1 MTELVTAREIPSERS
16 VAWRLAHD
24 SRVRYVL
31 LVGALAGAYYGAAQ
45 IGYTLKFSGAVAA
58 IVWLPV
64 GVGISALYIGG
75 LRLWPGIVLGDLLAN
90 QYGTLPV
97 GSAIGQTIGNTL
109 EVVVGAY
116 LLRRLVRS
124 GRPLDS
130 VAGVCGLIVAIF
142 AGVAVSATI
151 GPLSLRLG
159 GVLQTSDL
167 PHVWHT
173 WWLGDTAGALVVVP
187 LALAWWQPIDPRSW
201 TTRRM
206 VEASLMLAAVI
217 GLSDVALRTDRPLV
231 YIVFPTLI
239 WAALRFGP
247 RGGTL
252 AVAVA
257 VGFTLWKTAHHAGPF
272 VVDSIPRSTLST
284 QLYVAVAA
292 LSTMFL
298 AAVVAEREEI
308 ARGLRE
314 SRARL
319 VTVADNERRRLEN
332 NLHDGAQ
339 LTLTML
345 AGQLASAREES
356 RRDPGLAPGLF
367 EDAETHV
374 LIAIDELR
382 DLAHGIHPTILTD
395 LGLAEAIRSLVDG
408 SPVPIRVLELPLG
421 RLDPTAEA
429 TAYYVVA
436 EALTNAGKHAHA
448 DSITVRVL
456 ESGRF
461 LRIEVGD
468 DGVGGADER
477 RGSGLQGLRDRV
489 EAVGGTLRVASTPG
503 RGTLVRAD
511 IPLDRNLTQPGQ
523 AHRSRD

>member
-1 MTELVTAREIPSERS
+1 MLS
-16 VAWRLAHD
+16 
-24 SRVRYVL
+24 
-31 LVGALAGAYYGAAQ
+31 
-45 IGYTLKFSGAVAA
+45 AV
-58 IVWLPV
+58 
-64 GVGISALYIGG
+64 
-75 LRLWPGIVLGDLLAN
+75 IVL
-90 QYGTLPV
+90 T
-97 GSAIGQTIGNTL
+97 
-109 EVVVGAY
+109 
-116 LLRRLVRS
+116 
-124 GRPLDS
+124 
-130 VAGVCGLIVAIF
+130 
-142 AGVAVSATI
+142 
-151 GPLSLRLG
+151 
-159 GVLQTSDL
+159 
-167 PHVWHT
+167 
-173 WWLGDTAGALVVVP
+173 
-187 LALAWWQPIDPRSW
+187 
-201 TTRRM
+201 
-206 VEASLMLAAVI
+206 
-217 GLSDVALRTDRPLV
+217 DVALRTDRPLV
-231 YIVFPTLI
+231 YIVFPALI

-257 VGFTLWKTAHHAGPF
+257 VGFTLWRTAHHAGPF

-284 QLYVAVAA
+284 QLYVTVAA

-345 AGQLASAREES
+345 AGQMATAREES
-356 RRDPGLAPGLF
+356 RRDPALAPGLF
-367 EDAETHV
+367 EDAETHL

-395 LGLAEAIRSLVDG
+395 LGLAEAIRGLTDG
-408 SPVPIRVLELPLG
+408 SPVPIRLLELPAG

-436 EALTNAGKHAHA
+436 EALTNAQRHARA
-448 DSITVRVL
+448 EAITIRVI

-468 DGVGGADER
+468 DGVGGAER
-477 RGSGLQGLRDRV
+477 LGSGLRDRV
-489 EAVGGTLRVASTPG
+489 EAVDGKLRVASAPG
-503 RGTLVRAD
+503 RGTLIRAD
-511 IPLDRNLTQPGQ
+511 IPLTRPG
-523 AHRSRD
+523 APGN

>member
-1 MTELVTAREIPSERS
+1 M
-16 VAWRLAHD
+16 
-24 SRVRYVL
+24 RYVL

-45 IGYTLKFSGAVAA
+45 IGYELKFTGAVAA

-64 GVGISALYIGG
+64 GVGIAFLYLGG
-75 LRLWPGIVLGDLLAN
+75 LTLWPGVVLGDLLAN
-90 QYGTLPV
+90 QYGTLPI
-97 GSAIGQTIGNTL
+97 GSAFGQTLGNLL
-109 EVVVGAY
+109 EVLVAAY
-116 LLRRLVRS
+116 LLRKLVRN
-124 GRPLDS
+124 GRPMES
-130 VAGVCGLIVAIF
+130 VAGVCGLLAAIF
-142 AGVAVSATI
+142 AGTAVSATV

-159 GVLQTSDL
+159 GVLTTSDL

-187 LALAWWQPIDPRSW
+187 LALAWWRPLELSL
-201 TTRRM
+201 TRTRIA
-206 VEASLMLAAVI
+206 EGALMLSAVI
-217 GLSDVALRTDRPLV
+217 VLTDIALRTDRPLV

-257 VGFTLWKTAHHAGPF
+257 VGVTLWKTAHHAGPF
-272 VVDSIPRSTLST
+272 VFMDSIPRSTLST
-284 QLYVAVAA
+284 QLYVSVAA

-298 AAVVAEREEI
+298 AAVVAEREAI
-308 ARGLRE
+308 AKGLLE

-319 VTVADNERRRLEN
+319 VGVADRERRRLEN

-345 AGQLASAREES
+345 AGQLATARVES
-356 RRDPGLAPGLF
+356 RRNPERAPGLF
-367 EDAETHV
+367 EDAETHL

-395 LGLAEAIRSLVDG
+395 LGLAEAIRSLTDG
-408 SPVPIRVLELPLG
+408 SPVRIRLLELPAD
-421 RLDPTAEA
+421 RLDSTAEA

-436 EALTNAGKHAHA
+436 EALTNAQRHARA
-448 DSITVRVL
+448 TAITIRVI
-456 ESGRF
+456 ESGRY

-477 RGSGLQGLRDRV
+477 TGSGLQGLRDRV
-489 EAVGGTLRVASTPG
+489 EAVGGVVRVASTARPWDADP
-503 RGTLVRAD
+503 RGHPAASK
-511 IPLDRNLTQPGQ
+511 LTQPGQ
-523 AHRSRD
+523 DAPVRN

>member
-1 MTELVTAREIPSERS
+1 MTELVTARKIPSERS

-24 SRVRYVL
+24 SRVRYLL

-45 IGYTLKFSGAVAA
+45 VGYAVKFSGAVAA

-64 GVGISALYIGG
+64 GVGISFLY
-75 LRLWPGIVLGDLLAN
+75 LRSLSLWPGVVIGDLLAN
-90 QYGTLPV
+90 QYDTLPV

-109 EVVVGAY
+109 ECVVGAY
-116 LLRRLVRS
+116 LIRRLVRS

-130 VAGVCGLIVAIF
+130 VTGVCGLIVAIF
-142 AGVAVSATI
+142 AGTAVSATI
-151 GPLSLRLG
+151 GPLSLRVG
-159 GVLQTSDL
+159 HVLTTSDL

-187 LALAWWQPIDPRSW
+187 LALAWWQPLDFRW
-201 TTRRM
+201 TRARIA
-206 VEASLMLAAVI
+206 EGALMLSSVI
-217 GLSDVALRTDRPLV
+217 VLTDVALRTDRPLV

-252 AVAVA
+252 ALAVA
-257 VGFTLWKTAHHAGPF
+257 VGFTLWKTAHHSGPF

-284 QLYVAVAA
+284 QLYISVAA

-298 AAVVAEREEI
+298 AAVVAEREAI
-308 ARGLRE
+308 AKGLRE

-319 VTVADNERRRLEN
+319 VTVADSERRRLEN

-356 RRDPGLAPGLF
+356 RRSPDLAPALF
-367 EDAETHV
+367 EDAETHL

-395 LGLAEAIRSLVDG
+395 LGLAEAVRSLVDG
-408 SPVPIRVLELPLG
+408 APIPIRVLALPAG
-421 RLDPTAEA
+421 RLDATAEA

-436 EALTNAGKHAHA
+436 EAITNAEKHARA
-448 DSITVRVL
+448 ETITVRVL
-456 ESGRF
+456 ESGSF

-477 RGSGLQGLRDRV
+477 NGSGLQGLRDRV
-489 EAVGGTLRVASTPG
+489 EAVGGVLRVASGSG

-511 IPLDRNLTQPGQ
+511 IPLPAEARN
-523 AHRSRD
+523 

>member
-1 MTELVTAREIPSERS
+1 MTELVTAREIPSERHL
-16 VAWRLAHD
+16 AWRLARD
-24 SRVRYVL
+24 SRVQYVL

-45 IGYTLKFSGAVAA
+45 IGYAVKFSGAVAA

-64 GVGISALYIGG
+64 GVGISFLY
-75 LRLWPGIVLGDLLAN
+75 LRSLSLWPGVVFGDLLAN
-90 QYGTLPV
+90 QYDTLPV

-109 EVVVGAY
+109 ECVVGAY
-116 LLRRLVRS
+116 LIRRLVRS

-130 VAGVCGLIVAIF
+130 VTGVCGLLVAIF
-142 AGVAVSATI
+142 AGTAVSATV

-159 GVLQTSDL
+159 GVLTTSDL

-187 LALAWWQPIDPRSW
+187 LALAWWHRLDFRW
-201 TTRRM
+201 TRARIA
-206 VEASLMLAAVI
+206 EGALMLSSVI
-217 GLSDVALRTDRPLV
+217 ILTDVALRTDRPLV

-257 VGFTLWKTAHHAGPF
+257 VGFTLWKTAHHSGPF

-284 QLYVAVAA
+284 QLYVSVAA

-298 AAVVAEREEI
+298 AAVVAEREAI
-308 ARGLRE
+308 AKGLRE

-319 VTVADNERRRLEN
+319 VTVADRERRRLEN

-356 RRDPGLAPGLF
+356 RHNPDLAPALF
-367 EDAETHV
+367 EDAETHL

-395 LGLAEAIRSLVDG
+395 LGLAEAIRSLTDA
-408 SPVPIRVLELPLG
+408 SPVPIQVLKLPEG
-421 RLDPTAEA
+421 RLDSTAEA
-429 TAYYVVA
+429 TAYYVVS
-436 EALTNAGKHAHA
+436 EALTNAQRHARA
-448 DSITVRVL
+448 TQIAIRVI
-456 ESGRF
+456 ESGRI
-461 LRIEVGD
+461 LRIEVAD
-468 DGVGGADER
+468 DGAGGADER
-477 RGSGLQGLRDRV
+477 NGSGLQGLRDRV
-489 EAVGGTLRVASTPG
+489 EAMGGALRVASAPG
-503 RGTLVRAD
+503 RGTLVRAE
-511 IPLDRNLTQPGQ
+511 IPLAAEARN
-523 AHRSRD
+523 

>member
-1 MTELVTAREIPSERS
+1 MTDFVSVPEIPSERS
-16 VAWRLAHD
+16 IAWRLAHD
-24 SRVRYVL
+24 SRVRYLL

-45 IGYTLKFSGAVAA
+45 IGYTLKFTGAVAA

-64 GVGISALYIGG
+64 GVGIAFLYLGG
-75 LRLWPGIVLGDLLAN
+75 LSLWPGVVLGDLLAN
-90 QYGTLPV
+90 QYDTLPI

-109 EVVVGAY
+109 EVVVAAY
-116 LLRRLVRS
+116 LIRKLVRS
-124 GRPLDS
+124 GRPLES
-130 VAGVCGLIVAIF
+130 VTGVCGLLIAIF
-142 AGVAVSATI
+142 AGTAVSATV

-159 GVLQTSDL
+159 GVLTTSDL

-187 LALAWWQPIDPRSW
+187 LALAWWRPFDLSW
-201 TTRRM
+201 TRSRIA
-206 VEASLMLAAVI
+206 EGALMLSAVI
-217 GLSDVALRTDRPLV
+217 VLTDVALRTDRPLV

-257 VGFTLWKTAHHAGPF
+257 VGFTLWRTAHHAGPF

-284 QLYVAVAA
+284 QLYVSVAA

-308 ARGLRE
+308 AKGLRE

-339 LTLTML
+339 LMLTIL
-345 AGQLASAREES
+345 AGQLATAREES
-356 RRDPGLAPGLF
+356 RRNPDLAPGLF
-367 EDAETHV
+367 EDAETHL

-395 LGLAEAIRSLVDG
+395 LGLAEAIRSLTDG
-408 SPVPIRVLELPLG
+408 SPVQIRLLELPAG
-421 RLDPTAEA
+421 RLDPSAEA

-436 EALTNAGKHAHA
+436 EALTNAQRHARA
-448 DSITVRVL
+448 QTITIRVV

-468 DGVGGADER
+468 DGIGGTDER
-477 RGSGLQGLRDRV
+477 NGSGLQGLRDRV
-489 EAVGGTLRVASTPG
+489 EAVGGVLRMASAPG

-511 IPLDRNLTQPGQ
+511 LPLAARN
-523 AHRSRD
+523 

>member
-1 MTELVTAREIPSERS
+1 MTELVTAPELASERPL
-16 VAWRLAHD
+16 AWRLAHD
-24 SRVRYVL
+24 ARVRYVL
-31 LVGALAGAYYGAAQ
+31 LVCTLAGAYYGAAQ
-45 IGYTLKFSGAVAA
+45 IGYTVKFSGAVAA

-64 GVGISALYIGG
+64 GVGIAFLYLKG
-75 LRLWPGIVLGDLLAN
+75 LSLWPGVVIGDLLAN
-90 QYGTLPV
+90 QYQALPV

-109 EVVVGAY
+109 EIVVAAY
-116 LLRRLVRS
+116 LIRRLVRS

-130 VAGVCGLIVAIF
+130 VAGVCGMLIAIF
-142 AGVAVSATI
+142 TGTAVSATV
-151 GPLSLRLG
+151 GPISLRLG
-159 GVLQTSDL
+159 DVLTTSDL

-187 LALAWWQPIDPRSW
+187 LALAWWQRFDPRW
-201 TTRRM
+201 TLARIA
-206 VEASLMLAAVI
+206 EGALMLSAVVV
-217 GLSDVALRTDRPLV
+217 LSEIALRTDRPLV
-231 YIVFPTLI
+231 YIVFPSLI

-272 VVDSIPRSTLST
+272 VVQSIPRSTLST
-284 QLYVAVAA
+284 QLYVSVAA

-308 ARGLRE
+308 AKGLRE

-345 AGQLASAREES
+345 AGKLAAAREDS
-356 RRDPGLAPGLF
+356 RRHPERAPGLF
-367 EDAETHV
+367 EDAETHL

-395 LGLAEAIRSLVDG
+395 LGLAEAIRSLTDG
-408 SPVPIRVLELPLG
+408 SPVPIRVLDLPVG
-421 RLDPTAEA
+421 RLDSTAEA

-436 EALTNAGKHAHA
+436 EALTNAQRHAHA
-448 DSITVRVL
+448 QQITIRVL
-456 ESGRF
+456 QSGRY

-477 RGSGLQGLRDRV
+477 AGSGLQGLRDRV
-489 EAVGGTLRVASTPG
+489 EAVGGLLRVASGSG

-511 IPLDRNLTQPGQ
+511 IPLRN
-523 AHRSRD
+523 

>member
-1 MTELVTAREIPSERS
+1 MTDLVTAREILAERPI
-16 VAWRLAHD
+16 AWRLAHHA
-24 SRVRYVL
+24 RVRYVL
-31 LVGALAGAYYGAAQ
+31 LVGALAGSYYGAAQ
-45 IGYTLKFSGAVAA
+45 IGYELKFTGAVAA

-64 GVGISALYIGG
+64 GIGIAFLYLGG
-75 LRLWPGIVLGDLLAN
+75 LGLWPGVVIGDLLAN
-90 QYGTLPV
+90 QYDTLPV

-109 EVVVGAY
+109 EVLVAAF
-116 LLRRLVRS
+116 LIHKLVRR
-124 GRPLDS
+124 GRPLES
-130 VAGVCGLIVAIF
+130 VAGVCGLLIAIF
-142 AGVAVSATI
+142 AGTAVSATV
-151 GPLSLRLG
+151 GPISLRLG
-159 GVLQTSDL
+159 GVLSTSDL

-187 LALAWWQPIDPRSW
+187 LALAWWQPFRP
-201 TTRRM
+201 TLTRAR
-206 VEASLMLAAVI
+206 VAEGGLMLSTVI
-217 GLSDVALRTDRPLV
+217 VLTDIALRTDRPLA
-231 YIVFPTLI
+231 YIVFPALI

-257 VGFTLWKTAHHAGPF
+257 VGLTLYKTAHHSGPF
-272 VVDSIPRSTLST
+272 IVDSIPRSTLST
-284 QLYVAVAA
+284 QLYVSVAA

-345 AGQLASAREES
+345 AGQLATAREES
-356 RRDPGLAPGLF
+356 QRDPTRAPVLF
-367 EDAETHV
+367 EDAETHL

-395 LGLAEAIRSLVDG
+395 LGLAEAIRSLTDG
-408 SPVPIRVLELPLG
+408 SPVRIRLLELPTS
-421 RLDPTAEA
+421 RLDSTAEA

-436 EALTNAGKHAHA
+436 EALTNAQRHARA
-448 DSITVRVL
+448 QEITIRVL
-456 ESGRF
+456 QSGRF

-477 RGSGLQGLRDRV
+477 HGSGLQRLRDRV
-489 EAVGGTLRVASTPG
+489 EALGGALRLASASG

-511 IPLDRNLTQPGQ
+511 IPLTRDRP
-523 AHRSRD
+523 

>member
-1 MTELVTAREIPSERS
+1 MTELVTAPELAVERPF
-16 VAWRLAHD
+16 ARRLVDDA
-24 SRVRYVL
+24 RVRYVL
-31 LVGALAGAYYGAAQ
+31 LVCALAGVYYGAAQ
-45 IGYTLKFSGAVAA
+45 IGYTLKFAGAVAA

-64 GVGISALYIGG
+64 GVGIAFLYLGG
-75 LRLWPGIVLGDLLAN
+75 LNLWPGVVVGDLLAN
-90 QYGTLPV
+90 HVSALPV
-97 GSAIGQTIGNTL
+97 GASVGQMIGNTL
-109 EVVVGAY
+109 EVVVAAY
-116 LLRRLVRS
+116 LIHKLVRS

-130 VAGVCGLIVAIF
+130 VAGVCGLLAAIF
-142 AGVAVSATI
+142 AGTAVSATV
-151 GPLSLRLG
+151 GPISLRLG
-159 GVLQTSDL
+159 GVLTTSDL

-187 LALAWWQPIDPRSW
+187 LALALWHPFHLRW
-201 TTRRM
+201 TRARIAEG
-206 VEASLMLAAVI
+206 VLMLSAVI
-217 GLSDVALRTDRPLV
+217 VLSDVALRTDRPLV
-231 YIVFPTLI
+231 YIVFPSLI

-257 VGFTLWKTAHHAGPF
+257 VGVTLWKTAHHAGPF
-272 VVDSIPRSTLST
+272 VVESIPRSTLST
-284 QLYVAVAA
+284 QLYVSVAA

-308 ARGLRE
+308 AKGLRE

-345 AGQLASAREES
+345 AGQLATAREES
-356 RRDPGLAPGLF
+356 RSRPQLAPGLF
-367 EDAETHV
+367 EDAETHL

-395 LGLAEAIRSLVDG
+395 LGLGEAIRSLTDG
-408 SPVPIRVLELPLG
+408 SPVPIRVLELPAG
-421 RLDPTAEA
+421 RLDSTAEA

-436 EALTNAGKHAHA
+436 EALTNAQRHAHA
-448 DSITVRVL
+448 KQITIRVL
-456 ESGRF
+456 ESGRN

-468 DGVGGADER
+468 DGGGGANER
-477 RGSGLQGLRDRV
+477 HGSGLQGLRDRV
-489 EAVGGTLRVASTPG
+489 EAVGGVLRVASGIG
-503 RGTLVRAD
+503 RGTLIRAD
-511 IPLDRNLTQPGQ
+511 IPL
-523 AHRSRD
+523 AI

>member
-1 MTELVTAREIPSERS
+1 MTELVTARKIPSERS

-24 SRVRYVL
+24 SRVQYVS
-31 LVGALAGAYYGAAQ
+31 LVGALAGAYYLAAQ

-64 GVGISALYIGG
+64 GVGIAFLYLGG
-75 LRLWPGIVLGDLLAN
+75 LRFWPGVVLGDLLAN

-97 GSAIGQTIGNTL
+97 GSAVGQTVGNTL
-109 EVVVGAY
+109 EVVVAAY

-130 VAGVCGLIVAIF
+130 VTGVCGLIVAIF
-142 AGVAVSATI
+142 TGVAVSATL
-151 GPLSLRLG
+151 GPFSLRLG
-159 GVLQTSDL
+159 DVLATSEL

-187 LALAWWQPIDPRSW
+187 LALAWWRPIDLSSW
-201 TTRRM
+201 TPER
-206 VEASLMLAAVI
+206 VLEASLMLAAVI
-217 GLSDVALRTDRPLV
+217 GLSEVALRTDRPLV
-231 YIVFPTLI
+231 YIVFPALI

-257 VGFTLWKTAHHAGPF
+257 VGFTLWKTAHHSGPF

-284 QLYVAVAA
+284 QLYVGVAA

-319 VTVADNERRRLEN
+319 VTVADRERRRLEN

-345 AGQLASAREES
+345 AGQMASAREES
-356 RRDPGLAPGLF
+356 RRNPDLAPALF
-367 EDAETHV
+367 EDAETHL

-395 LGLAEAIRSLVDG
+395 LGLAEAVRSLVDG
-408 SPVPIRVLELPLG
+408 APIPIRVLALPAG
-421 RLDPTAEA
+421 RLDATAEA

-436 EALTNAGKHAHA
+436 EAITNAEKHARA
-448 DSITVRVL
+448 ETITIRVL
-456 ESGRF
+456 ESASF

-468 DGVGGADER
+468 DGAGGADER
-477 RGSGLQGLRDRV
+477 NGSGLQGLRDRV
-489 EAVGGTLRVASTPG
+489 EAVGGVLRVASGSG

-511 IPLDRNLTQPGQ
+511 IPLPAEARN
-523 AHRSRD
+523 

>member
-1 MTELVTAREIPSERS
+1 M
-16 VAWRLAHD
+16 
-24 SRVRYVL
+24 
-31 LVGALAGAYYGAAQ
+31 
-45 IGYTLKFSGAVAA
+45 
-58 IVWLPV
+58 
-64 GVGISALYIGG
+64 
-75 LRLWPGIVLGDLLAN
+75 
-90 QYGTLPV
+90 
-97 GSAIGQTIGNTL
+97 
-109 EVVVGAY
+109 
-116 LLRRLVRS
+116 RS

-130 VAGVCGLIVAIF
+130 VAGVCGLLVAIF
-142 AGVAVSATI
+142 AGTAVSATI

-159 GVLQTSDL
+159 NVLSTSDL

-187 LALAWWQPIDPRSW
+187 LALAWWQPLDLSW
-201 TTRRM
+201 TRARIA
-206 VEASLMLAAVI
+206 EGALMLSSVI
-217 GLSDVALRTDRPLV
+217 ILTDVALRTDRPLV

-257 VGFTLWKTAHHAGPF
+257 VGFTLWKTAHHSGPF

-284 QLYVAVAA
+284 QLYVSVAA

-298 AAVVAEREEI
+298 AAVVAEREAI
-308 ARGLRE
+308 AKGLRE

-319 VTVADNERRRLEN
+319 VTVADSERRRLEN

-345 AGQLASAREES
+345 AGQLATAREES
-356 RRDPGLAPGLF
+356 RRNPDLAPGLF
-367 EDAETHV
+367 EDAETHL

-395 LGLAEAIRSLVDG
+395 LGLAEAIRSLTDG
-408 SPVPIRVLELPLG
+408 SPVPIRLLELPAG

-436 EALTNAGKHAHA
+436 EALDERAAPRPREDDHDPRHR
-448 DSITVRVL
+448 VRAL
-456 ESGRF
+456 SCGSRSATTASA
-461 LRIEVGD
+461 
-468 DGVGGADER
+468 GADER
-477 RGSGLQGLRDRV
+477 FGSGLQGLRDRV
-489 EAVGGTLRVASTPG
+489 EAVGGLLRVASAPG

-511 IPLDRNLTQPGQ
+511 IPLVARN
-523 AHRSRD
+523 

>member
-1 MTELVTAREIPSERS
+1 M
-16 VAWRLAHD
+16 
-24 SRVRYVL
+24 
-31 LVGALAGAYYGAAQ
+31 G
-45 IGYTLKFSGAVAA
+45 
-58 IVWLPV
+58 
-64 GVGISALYIGG
+64 SAL
-75 LRLWPGIVLGDLLAN
+75 
-90 QYGTLPV
+90 
-97 GSAIGQTIGNTL
+97 GQTIGNTL
-109 EVVVGAY
+109 EVVVAAY
-116 LLRRLVRS
+116 LIRKLVRS

-130 VAGVCGLIVAIF
+130 VAGVCGLLVAIF
-142 AGVAVSATI
+142 AGTAVSATV

-159 GVLQTSDL
+159 GVLTTSDL

-187 LALAWWQPIDPRSW
+187 LALAWWQPLDLSW
-201 TTRRM
+201 TRGRIA
-206 VEASLMLAAVI
+206 EGALMLSAVI
-217 GLSDVALRTDRPLV
+217 VLTDVALGTERPLV
-231 YIVFPTLI
+231 YIVFPALI

-284 QLYVAVAA
+284 QLYVSVAA

-298 AAVVAEREEI
+298 AAVVAEREAI
-308 ARGLRE
+308 AKGLLE

-319 VTVADNERRRLEN
+319 VDVANAERRRLEN

-345 AGQLASAREES
+345 AGQLATAREDA
-356 RRDPGLAPGLF
+356 RRHPEEGPALF
-367 EDAETHV
+367 EDAEKN
-374 LIAIDELR
+374 LLLAIDQLR
-382 DLAHGIHPTILTD
+382 ELAHGIHPTILTD
-395 LGLAEAIRSLVDG
+395 LGLAEAIRSLTDG
-408 SPVPIRVLELPLG
+408 SPVPIRLLGLPAR
-421 RLDPTAEA
+421 RLDSTAEA

-436 EALTNAGKHAHA
+436 EALTNAQRHARA
-448 DSITVRVL
+448 KQITIRVV

-468 DGVGGADER
+468 DGVGGADDR
-477 RGSGLQGLRDRV
+477 LGSGLQRLQDRV

-511 IPLDRNLTQPGQ
+511 IPLSGRKLTQPGQ
-523 AHRSRD
+523 AARARS

>member
-1 MTELVTAREIPSERS
+1 MTELVSAREIPSERP
-16 VAWRLAHD
+16 VGRLAQNT
-24 SRVRYVL
+24 RVQYVL

-45 IGYTLKFSGAVAA
+45 IGYTLKFTGAVAA

-64 GVGISALYIGG
+64 GVGIAFLFLGG
-75 LRLWPGIVLGDLLAN
+75 LKLWPGVVLGDLLAN
-90 QYGTLPV
+90 QYQTLPV

-109 EVVVGAY
+109 EVLVAAY
-116 LLRRLVRS
+116 LIRRLVRS

-130 VAGVCGLIVAIF
+130 VAGVCGLLVAIF
-142 AGVAVSATI
+142 AGTAVSATI
-151 GPLSLRLG
+151 GPISLRLG
-159 GVLQTSDL
+159 HVLSTSDL

-187 LALAWWQPIDPRSW
+187 LALAWWQPLKLSW
-201 TTRRM
+201 TRARIA
-206 VEASLMLAAVI
+206 EGALMLSSVI
-217 GLSDVALRTDRPLV
+217 ILTDVALRTDRPLV

-257 VGFTLWKTAHHAGPF
+257 VAFTLWRTAHHAGPF

-284 QLYVAVAA
+284 QLYVSVAA

-298 AAVVAEREEI
+298 AAVVAEREAI

-319 VTVADNERRRLEN
+319 VTVADSERRRLEN

-345 AGQLASAREES
+345 AGQLATAREES
-356 RRDPGLAPGLF
+356 RRKPDLAPGLF

-395 LGLAEAIRSLVDG
+395 LGLAEAIRSLTDG
-408 SPVPIRVLELPLG
+408 SPVPIRLLELPAG
-421 RLDPTAEA
+421 RLNPTAEA

-436 EALTNAGKHAHA
+436 EASTNAQRHARA
-448 DSITVRVL
+448 KTITIRVI

-468 DGVGGADER
+468 DGVGGAEER
-477 RGSGLQGLRDRV
+477 FGSGLQGLRDRV
-489 EAVGGTLRVASTPG
+489 EAVDGNLRVASTPG

-511 IPLDRNLTQPGQ
+511 IPLAARN
-523 AHRSRD
+523 

>member
-1 MTELVTAREIPSERS
+1 MTDFVTAREIPSERPLLR
-16 VAWRLAHD
+16 RLAD
-24 SRVRYVL
+24 DARVRYVL
-31 LVGALAGAYYGAAQ
+31 LVCTLAGAYYGAAQ
-45 IGYTLKFSGAVAA
+45 IGYTLKFTGAVAA

-64 GVGISALYIGG
+64 GVGIAFLYLGG
-75 LRLWPGIVLGDLLAN
+75 LSLWPGVVLGDLLAN
-90 QYGTLPV
+90 HVSALPV
-97 GSAIGQTIGNTL
+97 GASVGQAIGNTL
-109 EVVVGAY
+109 EVVVAAY
-116 LLRRLVRS
+116 LIRKLVRS
-124 GRPLDS
+124 GKPLDS
-130 VAGVCGLIVAIF
+130 VTGVCGLLVAIF
-142 AGVAVSATI
+142 VGTAVSATV

-159 GVLQTSDL
+159 GVLSTSDL

-187 LALAWWQPIDPRSW
+187 LALAWWQRFDLRW
-201 TTRRM
+201 TRARIA
-206 VEASLMLAAVI
+206 EGALMLSAVVV
-217 GLSDVALRTDRPLV
+217 LSDLALRTDRPLV
-231 YIVFPTLI
+231 YIVWPSLI

-272 VVDSIPRSTLST
+272 VVESIPRSTLST
-284 QLYVAVAA
+284 QLYVSVAA

-298 AAVVAEREEI
+298 GAVVAEREEI
-308 ARGLRE
+308 AKGLRE

-345 AGQLASAREES
+345 AGQLATAREDS
-356 RRDPGLAPGLF
+356 RRNPELAPGLF
-367 EDAETHV
+367 EDAETHL

-395 LGLAEAIRSLVDG
+395 LGLGEAIRSLTDG
-408 SPVPIRVLELPLG
+408 SPVPIRVLDLPAA
-421 RLDPTAEA
+421 RLDATAEA

-436 EALTNAGKHAHA
+436 EALTNAQRHAQA
-448 DSITVRVL
+448 KQITIRVV
-456 ESGRF
+456 ESGRY

-468 DGVGGADER
+468 DGVGGANER
-477 RGSGLQGLRDRV
+477 HGSGLQGLRDRV
-489 EAVGGTLRVASTPG
+489 EAVGGALRVASGLG
-503 RGTLVRAD
+503 RGTLIRAD
-511 IPLDRNLTQPGQ
+511 IPLTRDRP
-523 AHRSRD
+523 

>member
-1 MTELVTAREIPSERS
+1 
-16 VAWRLAHD
+16 
-24 SRVRYVL
+24 
-31 LVGALAGAYYGAAQ
+31 
-45 IGYTLKFSGAVAA
+45 
-58 IVWLPV
+58 
-64 GVGISALYIGG
+64 
-75 LRLWPGIVLGDLLAN
+75 
-90 QYGTLPV
+90 
-97 GSAIGQTIGNTL
+97 
-109 EVVVGAY
+109 
-116 LLRRLVRS
+116 
-124 GRPLDS
+124 
-130 VAGVCGLIVAIF
+130 VCGLIVAIF
-142 AGVAVSATI
+142 AGTAVSATV
-151 GPLSLRLG
+151 GPVSLRLG
-159 GVLQTSDL
+159 DVLTTSDI

-187 LALAWWQPIDPRSW
+187 LALAWWQPLDLSL
-201 TTRRM
+201 TRARI
-206 VEASLMLAAVI
+206 VEGALMLSSVI
-217 GLSDVALRTDRPLV
+217 VLTDVALRTDRPLV

-257 VGFTLWKTAHHAGPF
+257 VGFTLWKTAHHGGPF
-272 VVDSIPRSTLST
+272 VVESIPRSTLST

-308 ARGLRE
+308 AKGLRE

-319 VTVADNERRRLEN
+319 VSVADNERRRLEN

-356 RRDPGLAPGLF
+356 RRKPELAPALF
-367 EDAETHV
+367 EDAETHL

-395 LGLAEAIRSLVDG
+395 LGLAEAIRGLVDG
-408 SPVPIRVLELPLG
+408 SPFPIRVLALPSD

-436 EALTNAGKHAHA
+436 EAVTNAEKHAGA
-448 DSITVRVL
+448 ETITIRVL

-468 DGVGGADER
+468 DGTGGADER
-477 RGSGLQGLRDRV
+477 NGSGLQGLRDRV
-489 EAVGGTLRVASTPG
+489 EAGGGVLRVASAAG
-503 RGTLVRAD
+503 RGTLVRAE
-511 IPLDRNLTQPGQ
+511 IPLTRDRP
-523 AHRSRD
+523 